1 MLRNIIQGV
10 LLGVNC
16 LLFLVTPG
24 GTQSHTFERAISHAP
39 ARSLDS
45 TLAIQLT
52 PLNPSSHEDR
62 FHISRVERVRY
73 GKAFRRQAN
82 PPQSEKCKYKKEPWG
97 ECEMASNIQR
107 RRLVLKKNNPACEPT
122 REITRPCRL
131 SKSGQG
137 QSSHN
142 HKQRTVVCRY
152 KKGSWSECD
161 PHTGLKTRTDTL
173 KFSKQGLPP
182 AQVQLLR
189 DSCEPTRMMTRKCKA
204 TKLGCKYNRSAAWSK
219 CDSRTNLRT
228 KVLKL
233 EAGVNRSGAECE
245 PERRITKNC
254 RGGQPD
260 KAKKSHDHFP
270 QEDHPEEEEEIHMEV
285 GQGTEATGIRLLTT
299 LK

>member
-82 PPQSEKCKYKKEPWG
+82 PPQS
-97 ECEMASNIQR
+97 
-107 RRLVLKKNNPACEPT
+107 
-122 REITRPCRL
+122 
-131 SKSGQG
+131 
-137 QSSHN
+137 
-142 HKQRTVVCRY
+142 VVCRY